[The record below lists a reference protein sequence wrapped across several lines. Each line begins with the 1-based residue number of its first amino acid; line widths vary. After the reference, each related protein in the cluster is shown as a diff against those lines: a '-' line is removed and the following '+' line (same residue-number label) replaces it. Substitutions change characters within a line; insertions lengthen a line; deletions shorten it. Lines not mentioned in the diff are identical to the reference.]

1 MVAYLHQE
9 LIIFGEVLPAWYID
23 TYENCTCKCLNY
35 YSVFIAITIGK
46 PCFKSIK
53 AIIGAYVV
61 TPFKILMYSNIT
73 CSRNIVSQGGK
84 VYNFTKRLHYL

>member
-1 MVAYLHQE
+1 MVN
-9 LIIFGEVLPAWYID
+9 
-23 TYENCTCKCLNY
+23 TYENYAYKCLNY

-61 TPFKILMYSNIT
+61 MPFKIIN
-73 CSRNIVSQGGK
+73 G
-84 VYNFTKRLHYL
+84 